1 MNLFHDHASG
11 SMTLETRD
19 LRLVAAVAEHGG
31 LTRAGSV
38 LYLTQSALS
47 HQLADLE
54 RRLGTVLF
62 TRKGKRMVATPAGER
77 LVEFAREMLS
87 SLGRAEREVRDVAA
101 RRDGLIRLST
111 ECYTC
116 YHWLP
121 GVMREFQ
128 RAFARIEIRIAADA
142 TRRPLPALLRGQ
154 LDLAIMSTPVRDR
167 RLESIPLF
175 RDELVAV
182 VAPGH
187 PWTKQRFARAEDFA
201 QEHLLSYSVSRQ
213 ESTLFR
219 ELLTPAGVTPREL
232 SRVELTEAIIEL
244 VRAGLGVG
252 VLARWAVAPQV
263 SLGAVETVPITEKGL
278 QREWSAVTLKLKS
291 TPLHLRGFIDVLTH
305 HLVPRRRGSLAVLR
319 T

>member
-244 VRAGLGVG
+244 VRA
-252 VLARWAVAPQV
+252 A
-263 SLGAVETVPITEKGL
+263 
-278 QREWSAVTLKLKS
+278 
-291 TPLHLRGFIDVLTH
+291 
-305 HLVPRRRGSLAVLR
+305 
-319 T
+319 